1 LVLPSEVVPPLTVP
15 IEELTRSS
23 SSSESLLPEAI
34 SEALG
39 ISLSEV
45 FDLYF
50 RDIDK
55 VTRDHLVWEAI
66 DRCRDDSMERNWFEK
81 NTQREQEAKYR
92 TYREDGMF

>member
-1 LVLPSEVVPPLTVP
+1 LEVVPPLVIP

-23 SSSESLLPEAI
+23 PSGSLLPEAI

-50 RDIDK
+50 RDIDE
-55 VTRDHLVWEAI
+55 VVRDRLVWEAI
-66 DRCRDDSMERNWFEK
+66 DRRRDDLQERSRFEE
-81 NTQREQEAKYR
+81 NTRREREAKHR
-92 TYREDGMF
+92 VYREDSMF